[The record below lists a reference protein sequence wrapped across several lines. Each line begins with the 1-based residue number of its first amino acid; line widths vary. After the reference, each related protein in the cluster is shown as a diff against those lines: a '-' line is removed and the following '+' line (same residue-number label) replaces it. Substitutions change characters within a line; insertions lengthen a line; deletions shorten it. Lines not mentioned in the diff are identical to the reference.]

1 MEKALEIAS
10 NIQSDYSRSSALSS
24 LVPHFDGHRKA
35 EFMEKALEIASN
47 IQSDYSRA
55 KALCFILSLMRN
67 SPVNKLY
74 FLWRRIIQILK
85 EDTRSNLL
93 SNIITLIPI
102 MNDLGGDETL
112 FEISRAIIDVSNW
125 FP

>member
-10 NIQSDYSRSSALSS
+10 NIRSDSY
-24 LVPHFDGHRKA
+24 
-35 EFMEKALEIASN
+35 
-47 IQSDYSRA
+47 RA

-74 FLWRRIIQILK
+74 FLWRRVIQILK
-85 EDTRSNLL
+85 EGTRSNLL
-93 SNIITLIPI
+93 SNIITLIPVI
-102 MNDLGGDETL
+102 NDLGEDETL
-112 FEISRAIIDVSNW
+112 FEISQAIIDVSYW

>member
-1 MEKALEIAS
+1 MIDSDRAYVLSSIVLHLDVQRKEKIIGKALEIAS
-10 NIQSDYSRSSALSS
+10 NIQFDSD
-24 LVPHFDGHRKA
+24 
-35 EFMEKALEIASN
+35 
-47 IQSDYSRA
+47 RA

-74 FLWRRIIQILK
+74 FLWRRVIQTLR
-85 EDTRSNLL
+85 ENTRSNLL
-93 SNIITLIPI
+93 SNIITLIPV
-102 MNDLGGDETL
+102 MNDLGEDETL